1 MQSVKR
7 NKLRMSTVIHAITFL
22 FFVVA
27 AYGPWVLAFVFDKSF
42 DAIDWKT

>member
-7 NKLRMSTVIHAITFL
+7 NKLRISTVIRSVTFL

-27 AYGPWVLAFVFDKSF
+27 AYGPWVLAFVLDKSL